1 MTATNPTT
9 PGPAPVLEKD
19 PVCGMNV
26 NPATAKNVHEYG
38 GRKFYFCCAGCAEK
52 FKSDPA
58 GYLNKPAA
66 HKSELVIAGDAGRSQ
81 SCEPSVSAGAVAVAA
96 KASGI
101 IFGSAG
107 LRLSDV
113 SESP

>member
-66 HKSELVIAGDAGRSQ
+66 NKSELLIPGMPAAPQAAIYQ
-81 SCEPSVSAGAVAVAA
+81 SPPGQLQSPPKPASSSSAAPAYVCPMCPKV
-96 KASGI
+96 
-101 IFGSAG
+101 
-107 LRLSDV
+107 R
-113 SESP
+113 